1 MNITQIIAII
11 ILIIFLILG
20 IFKGTREKMTYSG
33 LDLILYIF
41 CILVVSVVIGNER
54 DTGIINNICD
64 TTLEILST
72 FMII

>member
-11 ILIIFLILG
+11 ILIVFLILG
-20 IFKGTREKMTYSG
+20 IFKGTKEKMTYSG

-41 CILVVSVVIGNER
+41 CILVISIVIGNER
-54 DTGIINNICD
+54 DTGIINNTGNTI
-64 TTLEILST
+64 LEIFST

>member
-1 MNITQIIAII
+1 MNPTQIIAII

-20 IFKGTREKMTYSG
+20 IFKGTREKITYSG

-41 CILVVSVVIGNER
+41 CILVISVVIGNER

>member
-41 CILVVSVVIGNER
+41 CILVISVVIGNER
-54 DTGIINNICD
+54 DTGIINNIGD

>member
-20 IFKGTREKMTYSG
+20 INKETKEKMTYSG

-72 FMII
+72 LMII

>member
-1 MNITQIIAII
+1 MTQIIAII

-20 IFKGTREKMTYSG
+20 IFKGTREKITYSG

-41 CILVVSVVIGNER
+41 CILVISVVIGNER